1 MPRIFATPV
10 LLAGVAVATL
20 WGSNAWGAE
29 DPAAA
34 RVRLDGVRAV
44 LESDRSNK
52 SALDSKASRQA
63 GELHRLRT
71 ELSAAAAAAQAHEAA
86 ISSLEADLVELA
98 GENQAKTKALAKR
111 KGQLGDTL
119 AALQRLSLRPTAAL
133 IVSPGDPND
142 VIRSGLL
149 LRTAVP
155 QIEVQTKALRN
166 QLTEI
171 ASLRSEMAAKRGE
184 LQTASVALTH
194 EQERLADL
202 AAAKKRAFNQT
213 DGERK
218 AAEKRIAKLTTE
230 AKSLEELL
238 ERLNRGAN
246 AVPRVKPRI
255 GAPQERPVDK
265 LASTPRLPPISAARG
280 QLTLPAQGVIVK
292 QFGARTGTGTKAR
305 GVTWETRQ
313 AAIVVA
319 PWEGRVVFAGPF
331 RSFGRILIIDHG
343 EGYHSLIAGLERLDA
358 QINQWV
364 LAGEPV
370 GVAGGE
376 TANNSL
382 KRGGR
387 TGEGQAGG
395 STKPTG
401 GATLYVELRHDGQ
414 PINPLPWIAAS
425 TDRTRG

>member
-1 MPRIFATPV
+1 M
-10 LLAGVAVATL
+10 LAGVAVATL
-20 WGSNAWGAE
+20 WGGAAWGAE
-29 DPAAA
+29 DPVAA
-34 RVRLDGVRAV
+34 RVRLNDVRED
-44 LESDRSNK
+44 LERDKSNK
-52 SALDSKASRQA
+52 SVLDSKASRQA
-63 GELHRLRT
+63 GELDRLRT

-86 ISSLEADLVELA
+86 ISSLETDLLELA
-98 GENQAKTKALAKR
+98 GENKAKIKALTKR
-111 KGQLGDTL
+111 KAQLGNTL
-119 AALQRLSLRPTAAL
+119 AALQRMSLRPTAAL

-155 QIEVQTKALRN
+155 QIEVQTKALRR
-166 QLTEI
+166 QLAEI
-171 ASLRSEMAAKRGE
+171 ASLRSEMATKRGE
-184 LQTASVALTH
+184 LQAASVALSH
-194 EQERLADL
+194 EQAKLADL

-213 DGERK
+213 DSARK
-218 AAEKRIAKLTTE
+218 VAAKRIAKMTAE

-238 ERLNRGAN
+238 ERLNRGAG
-246 AVPRVKPRI
+246 AAPRPKPRT
-255 GAPQERPVDK
+255 GDK
-265 LASTPRLPPISAARG
+265 LASTPRLPPISEARG

-292 QFGARTGTGTKAR
+292 GFGDRTTTGSKTR
-305 GVTWETRQ
+305 GVTWQTRA

-319 PWEGRVVFAGPF
+319 PWEGRVVFAGQF

-358 QINQWV
+358 EINQWV

-376 TANNSL
+376 TTNNSL

-387 TGEGQAGG
+387 TGKGQADG

-401 GATLYVELRHDGQ
+401 GPNLYVEFRHDGQ

>member
-1 MPRIFATPV
+1 V
-10 LLAGVAVATL
+10 
-20 WGSNAWGAE
+20 
-29 DPAAA
+29 AA
-34 RVRLDGVRAV
+34 RVRLNDIRGDIER
-44 LESDRSNK
+44 DRSNK
-52 SALDSKASRQA
+52 TFLESKASRQV
-63 GELHRLRT
+63 GELDRLRT
-71 ELSAAAAAAQAHEAA
+71 ELSAAAAAAQAHEVA
-86 ISSLEADLVELA
+86 ISSLETDLLELA
-98 GENQAKTKALAKR
+98 GENKAKIKALTKR
-111 KGQLGDTL
+111 KGQLGITL

-149 LRTAVP
+149 MRSVVP
-155 QIEVQTKALRN
+155 QIEAQTKALRH
-166 QLTEI
+166 QLAEI
-171 ASLRSEMAAKRGE
+171 ASLRGEMATKRVE
-184 LQTASVALTH
+184 LQAASVALSH
-194 EQERLADL
+194 EQDRLAGL
-202 AAAKKRAFNQT
+202 AAKKKKAFKQT
-213 DGERK
+213 EGAQK
-218 AAEKRIAKLTTE
+218 STAKRIAKLTAE

-238 ERLNRGAN
+238 QRLNRGAR
-246 AVPRVKPRI
+246 AAPRSKPQA
-255 GAPQERPVDK
+255 GTSPGRPEDK

-292 QFGARTGTGTKAR
+292 GFGDRTTTGGKTR
-305 GVTWETRQ
+305 GVTWQTRQ

-343 EGYHSLIAGLERLDA
+343 EGYHSLIAGLGRLDA

-364 LAGEPV
+364 LAGEPI

-387 TGEGQAGG
+387 IGKGQADG
-395 STKPTG
+395 SAKSTG
-401 GATLYVELRHDGQ
+401 GANLYVELRRDGQ